1 MARAPIPIPMSP
13 VPEDAVPARRLFG
26 IFLRLGLTAFG
37 GPVAHLAYFH
47 AEFVLRRRWLQ
58 EADYAELVALCQLL
72 PGPASSQ
79 VGMAIGLRHAGL
91 PGALA
96 AWAGFTLPSA
106 VLMIGLAL
114 GLAHLGGGVPAG
126 LLHGL
131 KLVAVVV
138 VAHAVWSMARLFCR
152 AAGSAALALLAAAAL
167 VAWPLPAVQIA
178 VIAAGAVVGMAWMRP
193 SVPGDVP
200 ALPVR
205 VSPVLARGARW
216 AFVVLLAG
224 LPLWALLAPGSM
236 GEMLAAFYRAGAL
249 VFGGGHVV
257 LPLLET
263 AVVGRGW
270 MDADTFMS
278 GYGAAQALPGPLF
291 AFAGFLGAGMQAGPG
306 GWAGGMLALVAVF
319 LPSLLLVLGVMPIW
333 EQARRDRRVRAAITG
348 VNAVVVGV
356 LLAALVDPL
365 WRSAVG
371 DWRDAALVA
380 AGVVALAGL
389 RLPVWLL
396 VPLMAL
402 AGWPLSAG

>member
-1 MARAPIPIPMSP
+1 MQPT
-13 VPEDAVPARRLFG
+13 PEEAVSARRLFG
-26 IFLRLGLTAFG
+26 VFLRLGLTAFG
-37 GPVAHLAYFH
+37 GPIAHLGYFH
-47 AEFVLRRRWLQ
+47 AEFVRRRRWLT
-58 EADYAELVALCQLL
+58 EAEYAELVALCQLL

-91 PGALA
+91 RGALA
-96 AWAGFTLPSA
+96 AWTGFTLPSA
-106 VLMIGLAL
+106 LLMVGFAL
-114 GLAHLGGGVPAG
+114 GLSHFGNSVPAG

-152 AAGSAALALLAAAAL
+152 NVGTAALALLATAVLLMWSQPGAQVVVIVCGAAA
-167 VAWPLPAVQIA
+167 
-178 VIAAGAVVGMAWMRP
+178 GMAWMRSTLP
-193 SVPGDVP
+193 ADVP
-200 ALPVR
+200 ALPVA
-205 VSPVLARGARW
+205 VSPGAARGARW
-216 AFVVLLAG
+216 TFAVLLAG
-224 LPLWALLAPGSM
+224 LPLLAAVAPGSTV
-236 GEMLAAFYRAGAL
+236 EVLVAFYRAGAL

-270 MDADTFMS
+270 MTADTFMS

-306 GWAGGMLALVAVF
+306 GWVGGMLAIGAVF
-319 LPSLLLVLGVMPIW
+319 LPSLLLVVGVMPIW
-333 EQARRDRRVRAAITG
+333 ARVRRARRMRAAITG

-356 LLAALVDPL
+356 LVAALVDPL
-365 WRSAVG
+365 WISAVEH
-371 DWRDAALVA
+371 WRDAGLVA
-380 AGVVALAGL
+380 AGLLALLGL

-402 AGWPLSAG
+402 AGWALPAG